1 MYKRQ
6 SLTSLFDLMSRKPA
20 HISATLL
27 VGAMTVLVLLSSILP
42 MIGMYVFGKAGF
54 YAGLLISLWFVV
66 FLIIRDHDKWG
77 V

>member
-1 MYKRQ
+1 MKRI

-20 HISATLL
+20 HIAATLL
-27 VGAMTVLVLLSSILP
+27 VGSTIVLVALYSILP

-54 YAGLLISLWFVV
+54 YAGLLISSWLVV